1 MSRTTRGAAVCSA
14 ILTSAAP
21 TNGIQDRVTK
31 IAAVKQSTTPSVL
44 DSVRALIPEIAAA
57 AADVDRN
64 RAVDP
69 AVVRRLLDTGYFS
82 LLRPQDSGSEGE
94 PDDYLTATCELS
106 AACVSTGWLAG
117 WLALNSWGL
126 SVRNERVQREI
137 WGDEPRT
144 LLCSSYAPTGR
155 LEAVAGGF
163 RLSGRWTRCTG
174 ARHASWLSAAALRVG
189 PDGAA
194 QDFMAVLVP
203 QADYVIESTWNGLGL
218 RGIGADDVVI
228 SGVFVPAH
236 RAFSWLNFDPNVTA
250 RPLDRLPQPTL
261 YTLAGTIPLLGAAQ
275 RVLGM
280 RVPDSA
286 TPLDPVAMARADVE
300 LSVLQIRR
308 NLADLM
314 DCVRTGGYP
323 DAQLVLRARRDQVM
337 ASERA
342 VAAIRTVVHNPGNGA
357 DHLLLDRIWRDVQTA
372 QRHVSSNV
380 EQVLSVVGRYAMG
393 LNVDDLIW

>member
-1 MSRTTRGAAVCSA
+1 MS
-14 ILTSAAP
+14 
-21 TNGIQDRVTK
+21 
-31 IAAVKQSTTPSVL
+31 QSTTSPVL
-44 DSVRALIPEIAAA
+44 ESVRALIPDIAAA

-64 RAVDP
+64 RAVDQQ
-69 AVVRRLLDTGYFS
+69 VIERLHDTGYFA
-82 LLRPQDSGSEGE
+82 LLRPQGSRAPVGE

-106 AACVSTGWLAG
+106 AACMSTGWLAG

-126 SVRNERVQREI
+126 SVRNEKVQQEI
-137 WGDEPRT
+137 WGGAPRT

-155 LEAVAGGF
+155 LESVDGGF
-163 RLSGRWTRCTG
+163 WLSGRWTRCTG

-203 QADYVIESTWNGLGL
+203 RADYVIESTWNGLGL
-218 RGIGADDVVI
+218 RGISADDVVI
-228 SGVFVPAH
+228 SGVFVPNH
-236 RAFSWLNFDPNVTA
+236 RAFSWLNYDPTTA
-250 RPLDRLPQPTL
+250 KPLDRLPQPTL

-275 RVLGM
+275 RVLAM

-286 TPLDPVAMARADVE
+286 TPSDPVAMAVADVE

-314 DCVRTGGYP
+314 DCVRAGGYP
-323 DAQLVLRARRDQVM
+323 ETELVLRARRDQVM
-337 ASERA
+337 AAERA
-342 VAAIRTVVHNPGNGA
+342 VGAIRTVVHNPGTDA
-357 DHLLLDRIWRDVQTA
+357 DHVVLERIWRDVQTA
-372 QRHVSSNV
+372 KQHVSSNV
-380 EQVLSVVGRYAMG
+380 EQVLSVVGRFALG